1 MSLFI
6 KESYVYDL
14 PANLDEAEDDYYE
27 RRWVIC
33 ECGNGRCWDRCE
45 NADDEPIS
53 LIRFFKVNG
62 VQTCEV
68 CLENSAAEIMRAL
81 LPGSASQP
89 DAAVIE

>member
-1 MSLFI
+1 MTLFI

-14 PANLDEAEDDYYE
+14 PAEAQHVTVEGDDFE

-33 ECGNGRCWDRCE
+33 GCGNGRKYKRCE
-45 NADDEPIS
+45 DVNDEPID

-68 CLENSAAEIMRAL
+68 CLREMAGA
-81 LPGSASQP
+81 
-89 DAAVIE
+89 IEEWLE